1 MPISRYAFFD
11 NVSMSLQIKETEI
24 PALQDYEILVRVE
37 YTTLCKSDI
46 LTYTGKRKEKNPTI
60 LGGSKNRLQTQ

>member
-1 MPISRYAFFD
+1 
-11 NVSMSLQIKETEI
+11 MSLQIKETEI
-24 PALQDYEILVRVE
+24 PALQDYEILVRVT

-60 LGGSKNRLQTQ
+60 LGHEICGTIVTFGNKAPKIDCRH

>member
-1 MPISRYAFFD
+1 MLLKLD
-11 NVSMSLQIKETEI
+11 QTEI
-24 PALQDYEILVRVE
+24 PALQDYEILVRVA

-60 LGGSKNRLQTQ
+60 LGHEICGTIVALCL